1 MTTTTKAE
9 KVTKTE
15 KVSKMK
21 EPKTQETK
29 PKKEKV
35 SKKTEA
41 VQQKHVEE
49 APQVSVKEETVAKNT
64 VLASPAPATSTNTS
78 LSDDLGSFFAKLQS
92 VYTSLSTLKS
102 EFRVLEKKYSRQF
115 KSNQKASSKKKSSVN
130 RAPSGFVQPTLIS
143 DELASFLKKEKGSK
157 MARTEVTREI
167 NAYIREH
174 NLQDKTN
181 GRRINADDSLSA
193 LLKMNK
199 DDELTYFNLQRYMS
213 PHFAKNVKAT
223 PASTS
228 MTTSV

>member
-1 MTTTTKAE
+1 MTTTTTTKAE
-9 KVTKTE
+9 KVPKTE
-15 KVSKMK
+15 KVA
-21 EPKTQETK
+21 KTQESK

-35 SKKTEA
+35 SKKTET
-41 VQQKHVEE
+41 VLQKSVE
-49 APQVSVKEETVAKNT
+49 ADVVPQVEVKEETVAKNT
-64 VLASPAPATSTNTS
+64 VIASPSTSTSSNTS

-174 NLQDKTN
+174 KLQDKTN

-213 PHFAKNVKAT
+213 PHFAKNVKAVPVST
-223 PASTS
+223 ATVAS
-228 MTTSV
+228 V